1 MEKTTLVALKS
12 KPINK
17 DSSLFLSKN
26 GRRLQSEEDEES
38 NHQTEET
45 HSFGE
50 GESKNGV
57 ARIVQLGV
65 VVEDRD
71 LREELSLEGWVSGVT
86 DDEGAEHSSDTSS
99 GSSNTD
105 GGGTSTDELGGGVNI
120 SGLGGDGKRS
130 EMNDENL

>member
-1 MEKTTLVALKS
+1 MFPRS
-12 KPINK
+12 KEN
-17 DSSLFLSKN
+17 
-26 GRRLQSEEDEES
+26 LQSEEDEEG

-45 HSFGE
+45 HGFGE
-50 GESKNGV
+50 GETKNGV
-57 ARIVQLGV
+57 ARTEWGSG
-65 VVEDRD
+65 RNNWD

-120 SGLGGDGKRS
+120 SGLGRDRKRS
-130 EMNDENL
+130 KTNNENLEF